1 MILSSAERELALQK
15 QVIPNQQAVGDRRRD
30 RLADGRL
37 VVVASLVGSVNASKS
52 LLQSKFG

>member
-1 MILSSAERELALQK
+1 MILSSAEREFALQE
-15 QVIPNQQAVGDRRRD
+15 QVIPNYQAVGDRRRD